1 MKRMKISLMTA
12 LVLALVVLSFSSCKK
27 DDKTDSTQKATTVD
41 NNSALAERTFKDLGS
56 ITDKAMNN
64 GKAMMKSGITF
75 KQSENTCMTITLNL
89 QVIPNVLTI
98 DFGTSNCLCE
108 DGQYR
113 RGKIIVTYSQGI
125 GDSLTSLTTNL
136 ENYFVN
142 DNQILGTRV
151 VTYNGHNTSGH
162 INWDETVNGSIILA
176 NNGGTI
182 TYQSAFNFEMIEGE
196 STPFVVD
203 DNVFSITG
211 SASGTTITG
220 QAFSN
225 VITSPLVY
233 KVACTYAVSGV
244 IEITPAGEPVRVL
257 DYGNGEC
264 DNLATI
270 VVNGYTINLILP

>member
-1 MKRMKISLMTA
+1 MKRMKISLMMAFLMA
-12 LVLALVVLSFSSCKK
+12 LVTLSSCKK
-27 DDKTDSTQKATTVD
+27 DDTSDSSQKPTTVD
-41 NNSALAERTFKDLGS
+41 NNSALAERSFKDLGT
-56 ITDKAMNN
+56 ITDNAMNN
-64 GKAMMKSGITF
+64 GKSMMKSGQTF
-75 KQSENTCMTITLNL
+75 KQLENTCMTITLNL
-89 QVIPNVLTI
+89 QTIPYVLTI
-98 DFGTSNCLCE
+98 DFGTVNCLCE

-125 GDSLTSLTTNL
+125 GDSLTSLTTTL

-151 VTYNGHNTSGH
+151 VTYLGHNAAGH
-162 INWDETVNGSIILA
+162 LSWSETVNGSIILA

-182 TYQSAFNFEMIEGE
+182 TYQSAFNFEFVEGE
-196 STPFVVD
+196 NTPLVNE

-211 SASGTTITG
+211 SSSGTTILG

-225 VITSPLVY
+225 VITNPLIY
-233 KVACTYAVSGV
+233 KTACTYAVSGV

-264 DNLATI
+264 DNLAT
-270 VVNGYTINLILP
+270 VTVSGYTINLILP